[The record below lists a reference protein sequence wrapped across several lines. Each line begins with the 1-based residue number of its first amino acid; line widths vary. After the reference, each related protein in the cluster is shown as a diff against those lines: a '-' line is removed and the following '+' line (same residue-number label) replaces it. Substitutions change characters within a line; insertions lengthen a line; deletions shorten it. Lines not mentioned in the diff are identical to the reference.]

1 MKTKQFFY
9 IQLAADFFQSEN
21 MEALSDIAKQNG
33 DSSADYF
40 IVYLKLMLASLNGE
54 GVIAADPGKVLTP
67 ALLKKKLRFNI
78 YGDYGRDLAV
88 LDRAVEAMEKESLI
102 ARNDSALVVMDIA
115 TFISSKK
122 QRSQD
127 RLLQR
132 RKANAIINDIIK
144 DKDLDGSKLTQL
156 SALTDVDTPDYILDG
171 LSFNKFISDKEK
183 NSFLN
188 TILETMEE
196 YDRSEFF
203 QAANIFINRLKW
215 TDISKIE
222 NKANYFKS
230 SIDNIIFKELRTA
243 DFAIDQIL
251 NELTEL
257 NIIKNAHML
266 RDYKSEL
273 LQLTKKL
280 GVTPKYLV
288 ELFNTNRL
296 ALFNT
301 NKLNDSETLAAALT
315 ILFKNDKKKLQES
328 AKDTNADTFDKLA
341 KGLATENSVATP
353 DINELEKLKKIA
365 EYDWVNRS

>member
-67 ALLKKKLRFNI
+67 ALLKKNLRFNI

-144 DKDLDGSKLTQL
+144 DKALDGSKLTQL

-171 LSFNKFISDKEK
+171 LSFNKFITDKEK
-183 NSFLN
+183 NNFLT

-266 RDYKSEL
+266 RDYKAEL

-280 GVTPKYLV
+280 GVTPQYLV
-288 ELFNTNRL
+288 ELFNSNRL

-301 NKLNDSETLAAALT
+301 DKLKDSETLAAALT

-365 EYDWVNRS
+365 DFKIFEN